1 MSGKI
6 SCSTLGSCFSHTRHL
21 LFSCCFVVGDAAM
34 EMTCGALLNQ
44 ASGFIRLK
52 KFGEAEARCT
62 RLLDCTT
69 PRGSAEVTAASVR
82 SRALH
87 FRGFAR

>member
-1 MSGKI
+1 MTHTFFHTFFSA
-6 SCSTLGSCFSHTRHL
+6 CDPWTL
-21 LFSCCFVVGDAAM
+21 VDDAAM
-34 EMTCGALLNQ
+34 EMTRGALLNQ

-62 RLLDCTT
+62 RLLDCTAPSGRDKVT
-69 PRGSAEVTAASVR
+69 DGGAATAAAR
-82 SRALH
+82 TRALH